1 MFSEGIDKMKYIYS
15 LRNAMDE
22 LISEKNAYVLGE
34 DVMEPYGGA
43 FKVTKGLSEK
53 YPDNVMGTPMCEQ
66 GFTAISVGM
75 ALMGEYVIEEVMFG
89 DFVTL
94 TADQL
99 VNHAA
104 KFHELYGQELHLV
117 VRTPS
122 GGYRGYGA
130 THSQSLEKML
140 LGIPGL
146 RVVAPNVYMNVGELL
161 KAVISDGK
169 PTLFVENKLDYGKE
183 LVLEDFDVFKREEEG
198 QNIRISV
205 KGEHPEVTILSYGGT
220 SNLAVEAAKRLMY
233 EEEIASEVVLVSELS
248 RKLTAEEAERFL
260 HTSKVVIAEE
270 GTGGFGFSAQVAAT
284 LAEYEKQVKTVT
296 SSECVIPAS
305 ATAENQVLIQSEDIF
320 NAVVS
325 FV

>member
-1 MFSEGIDKMKYIYS
+1 MKGLVEMKYIYS

-53 YPDNVMGTPMCEQ
+53 YPSNVIGTPMCEQ

-75 ALMGEYVIEEVMFG
+75 ALMGEYVIEEIMFG

-104 KFHELYGQELHLV
+104 KFHELYGQKLHLV

-130 THSQSLEKML
+130 THSQSLEKLL

-146 RVVAPNVYMNVGELL
+146 RVAAPNVFMNVGAFL
-161 KAVISDGK
+161 KTVISDGI

-183 LVLEDFDVFKREEEG
+183 LVLEDFDVFKREEMG
-198 QNIRISV
+198 NNIRISV
-205 KGEHPEVTILSYGGT
+205 KGERPEVTILTYGGT
-220 SNLAVEAAKRLMY
+220 SNLAVEAAKKLMY
-233 EEEIASEVVLVSELS
+233 EEEIAVEVVLVSELS
-248 RKLTAEEAERFL
+248 RKFTAEEAERLFR
-260 HTSKVVIAEE
+260 TSKVVIAEE

-284 LAEYEKQVKTVT
+284 LAERGKQIKTVT
-296 SSECVIPAS
+296 SSENVIPAS
-305 ATAENQVLIQSEDIF
+305 ALAESQVLIQAEDIF
-320 NAVVS
+320 NAAVS
-325 FV
+325 LV